1 MNLKPR
7 NEYYKGRR
15 VWAVTDKLE
24 VRDYTVDFWEP
35 KTCSI
40 KDCHVRG
47 GLFRFL
53 PPYLVFLTR
62 EKAVQH
68 AVNSLQGEIN
78 NSQRN
83 IAYWQKRLQEQK
95 ANLEK
100 YQQELLDGIKVE
112 ER

>member
-7 NEYYKGRR
+7 NEYYKGRL

-35 KTCSI
+35 KTCCI
-40 KDCHVRG
+40 KDRHVRG

-62 EKAVQH
+62 EEAVQH
-68 AVNSLQGEIN
+68 AVNSLQGEIHS
-78 NSQRN
+78 SQRN
-83 IAYWQKRLQEQK
+83 IAYWEERLREQK

-100 YQQELLDGIKVE
+100 YQQELRNGKQVAQG
-112 ER
+112 

>member
-7 NEYYKGRR
+7 NEYYKGRL

-35 KTCSI
+35 KTCCI
-40 KDCHVRG
+40 KDRHVRG

-62 EKAVQH
+62 EEAVQH
-68 AVNSLQGEIN
+68 AVASLQ
-78 NSQRN
+78 NSIHATKCT
-83 IAYWQKRLQEQK
+83 IAYWREQLQEQLGHLD
-95 ANLEK
+95 AYEK
-100 YQQELLDGIKVE
+100 ELKGE
-112 ER
+112 QNGTR